1 MKRVQV
7 HVLRGLGALKG
18 PGTQGLPLSPLPRT
32 SNRSLKEE
40 VEEGG
45 ERGRRERKVG
55 EGGGSGGEGGE
66 GGGGGRGGE
75 GMRKTFQLLPCK
87 STLQRVWKL
96 LLRGL
101 KEASVPKGAHSSRLS
116 SDLQPDYALCIE
128 DRL

>member
-7 HVLRGLGALKG
+7 HVLRGLEALKG

-32 SNRSLKEE
+32 SNRSLEEE

-66 GGGGGRGGE
+66 GGGGEEGGE
-75 GMRKTFQLLPCK
+75 EEEGE
-87 STLQRVWKL
+87 
-96 LLRGL
+96 
-101 KEASVPKGAHSSRLS
+101 KERECGRHSSSAPASLHSREFGNS
-116 SDLQPDYALCIE
+116 C
-128 DRL
+128 